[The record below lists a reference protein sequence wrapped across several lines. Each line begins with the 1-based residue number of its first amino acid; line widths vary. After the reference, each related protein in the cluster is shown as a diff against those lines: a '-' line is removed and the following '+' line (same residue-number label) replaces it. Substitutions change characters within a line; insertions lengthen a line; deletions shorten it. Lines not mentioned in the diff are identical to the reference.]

1 MRDEPHTARTFV
13 AFPQLAE
20 AHSALS
26 EFFACQSVVSLP
38 VLIVKS
44 QVSLGTL

>member
-1 MRDEPHTARTFV
+1 MCDEPHAAGTFV

-26 EFFACQSVVSLP
+26 EFFACQSLVSLP
-38 VLIVKS
+38 FLIVKS
-44 QVSLGTL
+44 LVSLGTL